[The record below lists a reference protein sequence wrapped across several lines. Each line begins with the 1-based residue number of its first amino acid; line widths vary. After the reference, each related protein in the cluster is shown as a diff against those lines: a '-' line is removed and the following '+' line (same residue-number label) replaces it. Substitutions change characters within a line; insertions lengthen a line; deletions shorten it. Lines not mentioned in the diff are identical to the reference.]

1 MTVSILYS
9 WNDAAAD
16 GNSPYNLSS
25 KRLWHRLVEW
35 PLFLLRYSR
44 VASVF
49 MSYNATTPLIVLA
62 EPQITWTQSAKRQM
76 DAKLKQAQ
84 QQQKFQ
90 EYVER
95 CAHSSPSLHRTWI
108 HDGPGSDSI
117 HYSDRYSDDFYEYR
131 SILYSRRYSLIEF
144 CSYLFALD
152 MLSCL
157 GRCSRWYPEH
167 ISQIPP
173 LVSYVC

>member
-1 MTVSILYS
+1 MINWEDSGDCERCCHHL
-9 WNDAAAD
+9 
-16 GNSPYNLSS
+16 LS
-25 KRLWHRLVEW
+25 KRSDFYSSRL
-35 PLFLLRYSR
+35 
-44 VASVF
+44 ASVF
-49 MSYNATTPLIVLA
+49 ILYNTMAPLIVLA

-108 HDGPGSDSI
+108 HDGFGLDRI

-131 SILYSRRYSLIEF
+131 SLLYTESYFLIEL
-144 CSYLFALD
+144 CSLLFPLD
-152 MLSCL
+152 MLSCRD
-157 GRCSRWYPEH
+157 RCLRWCPEH